1 MFFPWEATVY
11 ELYWK
16 GLSLE
21 ITQEAKETKYM
32 YYKTIYFDGLEIH
45 GVHKMN
51 TFEGT

>member
-1 MFFPWEATVY
+1 MFFLWEATVY

-21 ITQEAKETKYM
+21 ITQEAKETNYM

-45 GVHKMN
+45 SVHKMN
-51 TFEGT
+51 TFKGT